1 MILIVMVMRVMV
13 VCDDTV
19 ASSSNCHHHS
29 SSLSSHRQYH
39 VISMVSH
46 LHCHYSLLYFPFFAR
61 FIAATDA
68 FSYIISWSV

>member
-29 SSLSSHRQYH
+29 SSFLSSHRQYH

-46 LHCHYSLLYFPFFAR
+46 LHCHYSLLYFPFFA
-61 FIAATDA
+61 
-68 FSYIISWSV
+68 SVSSPPPTHFLV